1 VSGITED
8 VEGVDEVCLS
18 IPRVVGAKG
27 LHAEVRPALSDEEQT
42 ALKKSA
48 QILKEAASELGF

>member
-1 VSGITED
+1 MEGCPGRHED
-8 VEGVDEVCLS
+8 VLPE
-18 IPRVVGAKG
+18 
-27 LHAEVRPALSDEEQT
+27 LSDNEHT